1 LTAKH
6 CGDYIELTPMLEG
19 LKWRMGLALAVTLAC
34 ALDSPEAAA
43 WQASRVPPDLS
54 TISSAERH
62 MIESACHVDRQKS
75 DPAAYPR
82 CVREQL
88 DALQASPGS
97 ADLTTISGAERQMI
111 GSACHQDGQLMGPAA
126 YYRCV
131 REQLDALLASGGSP
145 DLNTLSSAER
155 QKIESACQLR
165 QMSGPA
171 SYYRCLRQQV
181 DALST
186 DHPSSSESHTTSG
199 KTASPPQDSPSQ
211 QSENSSG
218 NSIAP
223 PAAAP
228 AGSPAVPQS
237 GADSAAANGNQSSP
251 HPESSSARGTLL
263 AWLAGLVLAG
273 FIAKIL
279 YDQFSTRKCVR
290 CGDPIKTRGGYC
302 AACLAAMEES
312 ARRGSEQRAAEERAQ
327 AEAERYARE
336 QWEIEES
343 RQVTVL
349 AELHRLTDPQFHDL
363 IASLFRRDGYIVRNG
378 GGNGDEGIDL
388 MLRMGQEKDVVQ
400 CKRSKSDIELPVVR
414 EFYGALMHAA
424 ARHGFVVTTASF
436 SQGAR
441 DFARGKPISL
451 VSAAEILQWMNGAY
465 SSRGQGTLI
474 RNANGDNNS
483 FDPYAVL
490 GVSHHASAEEIRA
503 AYHREMVNYHPDKV
517 AHLGKELQELAK
529 TKTQEINRAYEE
541 LARSG

>member
-1 LTAKH
+1 
-6 CGDYIELTPMLEG
+6 MLEG
-19 LKWRMGLALAVTLAC
+19 LKWRTGLALAVTLAC
-34 ALDSPEAAA
+34 GVGCPGAAA
-43 WQASRVPPDLS
+43 LQASPALPDLS
-54 TISSAERH
+54 TASTAERQ
-62 MIESACHVDRQKS
+62 MIESACHQGRQKS

-131 REQLDALLASGGSP
+131 REQLDALQASSGSP

-155 QKIESACQLR
+155 QKIESGCQLR

-171 SYYRCLRQQV
+171 AYYRCLRQQV
-181 DALST
+181 DAVST
-186 DHPSSSESHTTSG
+186 DHPSSSEPHTTSG
-199 KTASPPQDSPSQ
+199 KSASPPQDSPSQ

-218 NSIAP
+218 NSVAA

-237 GADSAAANGNQSSP
+237 GADSAATNGNQSSP
-251 HPESSSARGTLL
+251 HPESSSARWTLL
-263 AWLAGLVLAG
+263 AWLAGLLLVG
-273 FIAKIL
+273 FIARVL
-279 YDQFSTRKCVR
+279 YNQFSTRKCVR
-290 CGDPIKTRGGYC
+290 CGNPVKTRGYC
-302 AACLAAMEES
+302 VACLAAIEES
-312 ARRGSEQRAAEERAQ
+312 ARRGSEQRAAEERAK
-327 AEAERYARE
+327 AEADRYARE

-349 AELHRLTDPQFHDL
+349 AELHRLTEPQFHDL
-363 IASLFRRDGYIVRNG
+363 IASLFRRDGYTVRNG

-388 MLRMGQEKDVVQ
+388 MLRIGQEKDVVQ

-529 TKTQEINRAYEE
+529 TKTQEINRAYQE
-541 LARSG
+541 LARPG